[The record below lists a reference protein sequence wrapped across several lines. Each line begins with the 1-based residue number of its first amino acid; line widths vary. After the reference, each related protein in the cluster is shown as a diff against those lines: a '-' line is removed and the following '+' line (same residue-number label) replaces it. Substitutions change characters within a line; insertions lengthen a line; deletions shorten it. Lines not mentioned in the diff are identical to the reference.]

1 LATTSAMCWQMQE
14 GIAQFHPIGWA
25 IMKYHALWEI
35 NLLYEIVNFKVS
47 KMITMNL
54 AVKKIE
60 LINWLTKQDEAMINK
75 IDSLRKS
82 SIEKVYSSRMSD
94 SLGSKLERSES
105 DIKAGR
111 TASQHEV
118 ESYFNRKF
126 GQ

>member
-1 LATTSAMCWQMQE
+1 MCYDLDDLQE
-14 GIAQFHPIGWA
+14 EIARFHPIGCA
-25 IMKYHALWEI
+25 IIKYHPFGKI
-35 NLLYEIVNFKVS
+35 KLLYEIVNFKVS

-75 IDSLRKS
+75 IDNLRKS

-94 SLGSKLERSES
+94 SLGSKLKRSES

-111 TASQHEV
+111 MHSQDEV
-118 ESYFNRKF
+118 ESYFNSKF